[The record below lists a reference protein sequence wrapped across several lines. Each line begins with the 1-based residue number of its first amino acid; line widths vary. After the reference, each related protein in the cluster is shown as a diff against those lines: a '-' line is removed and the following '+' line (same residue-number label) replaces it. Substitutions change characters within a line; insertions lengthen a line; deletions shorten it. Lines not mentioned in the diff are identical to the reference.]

1 MIARLV
7 LELRESFLVSL
18 RALHANKMR
27 SLLTMLGIIIGVGAV
42 ITMIALGQGAKKAV
56 QTQIQSMGT
65 NLLFVRPGAA
75 RQGFVRIQAGSGVEL
90 TNQDAKYIQ
99 ERCPTVAK
107 VVPESFS
114 FAQLKYRN
122 KNWNARV
129 IGTTPEYQ
137 KVRNVTPING
147 SFFGD
152 KEVSN
157 KERVCVLGQTV
168 YENLFEPKENP
179 VGRVIKV
186 NNLNFVVKGLL
197 APKGG
202 TGWMNQDDMVFVPI
216 STAQKRLLGMDYL
229 TNINVQAKSELLIDQ
244 ASLEIEKVLRR
255 SQKIQPGQENNFN
268 ISTQLDILSTM
279 EQTSQQFTLL
289 LAGIALVSLI
299 VGGIGIMNIM
309 LVSVTERTREIGVRM
324 AIGARRKDILQQ
336 FLIEALVL
344 SLLGGIIGILVGI
357 GCSVALSQA
366 ARWNTLISPPAIL
379 LAFFFAFLVGV
390 FFGLWPARKASRLNP
405 IEALRYE

>member
-1 MIARLV
+1 VIARLV

-90 TNQDAKYIQ
+90 TNQDAKYIK
-99 ERCPTVAK
+99 ERCSSVAG
-107 VVPESFS
+107 VVPESFA

-357 GCSVALSQA
+357 GGSVALSQA

-390 FFGLWPARKASRLNP
+390 FFGLWPARKASRLDP

>member
-1 MIARLV
+1 
-7 LELRESFLVSL
+7 
-18 RALHANKMR
+18 
-27 SLLTMLGIIIGVGAV
+27 
-42 ITMIALGQGAKKAV
+42 
-56 QTQIQSMGT
+56 
-65 NLLFVRPGAA
+65 
-75 RQGFVRIQAGSGVEL
+75 
-90 TNQDAKYIQ
+90 
-99 ERCPTVAK
+99 
-107 VVPESFS
+107 
-114 FAQLKYRN
+114 
-122 KNWNARV
+122 
-129 IGTTPEYQ
+129 
-137 KVRNVTPING
+137 
-147 SFFGD
+147 
-152 KEVSN
+152 
-157 KERVCVLGQTV
+157 
-168 YENLFEPKENP
+168 
-179 VGRVIKV
+179 
-186 NNLNFVVKGLL
+186 
-197 APKGG
+197 
-202 TGWMNQDDMVFVPI
+202 MNQDDMVFVPI

>member
-1 MIARLV
+1 MIVRILQ
-7 LELRESFLVSL
+7 EFKESLLVSVG
-18 RALHANKMR
+18 ALQANKMR

-56 QTQIQSMGT
+56 QSQIQSMGT
-65 NLLFVRPGAA
+65 NLLFVRPGAS

-90 TNQDAKYIQ
+90 TNQDARYLQ
-99 ERCPTVAK
+99 ERCPSVAR
-107 VVPESFS
+107 VVPESFA

-129 IGTTPEYQ
+129 IGTTSEYEQ
-137 KVRNVTPING
+137 VRNVTPAKG

-168 YENLFEPKENP
+168 YENLFEPGEDP
-179 VGRVIKV
+179 VGKVIKI
-186 NNLNFVVKGLL
+186 NNINFAVKGLL
-197 APKGG
+197 VPKGG
-202 TGWMNQDDMVFVPI
+202 TGWMNQDDQVFVPI

-229 TNINVQAKSELLIDQ
+229 TNINVQAKGEALIDQ

-255 SQKIQPGQENNFN
+255 SQKIRPGEENNFSV
-268 ISTQLDILSTM
+268 STQLDILSTM
-279 EQTSQQFTLL
+279 EQTSRQFSLL
-289 LAGIALVSLI
+289 LAGIALVSLL

-309 LVSVTERTREIGVRM
+309 LVSVTERTREIGIRM
-324 AIGARRKDILQQ
+324 AIGARRRDILQQ

-357 GCSVALSQA
+357 GGSVTLSQA
-366 ARWNTLISPPAIL
+366 AQWNTLISPASIL

-390 FFGLWPARKASRLNP
+390 FFGLWPARKASGLDP

>member
-1 MIARLV
+1 VIARIFQ
-7 LELRESFLVSL
+7 ELKESLLVSVGAL
-18 RALHANKMR
+18 RANKMR

-42 ITMIALGQGAKKAV
+42 ITVIALGQGAKRAV
-56 QTQIQSMGT
+56 QSQIQSMGT
-65 NLLFVRPGAA
+65 NLLFVRPGAS

-99 ERCPTVAK
+99 ERCSSVAK
-107 VVPESFS
+107 VVPESFA

-129 IGTTPEYQ
+129 IGTTPEYEQ
-137 KVRNVTPING
+137 VRNVTPANG
-147 SFFGD
+147 SFFGAN
-152 KEVSN
+152 EVSN

-168 YENLFEPKENP
+168 YENLFEPGENP
-179 VGRVIKV
+179 VGKVIKI
-186 NNLNFVVKGLL
+186 NNINFVVKGLL
-197 APKGG
+197 VPKGG
-202 TGWMNQDDMVFVPI
+202 TGWMNQDDQVFVPI

-229 TNINVQAKSELLIDQ
+229 TNINVQAKDQALIDQ

-255 SQKIQPGQENNFN
+255 TQKIRPGQENNFSV
-268 ISTQLDILSTM
+268 STQLDILSTM
-279 EQTSQQFTLL
+279 EQTSRQFSLL
-289 LAGIALVSLI
+289 LAGIALVSLL

-309 LVSVTERTREIGVRM
+309 LVSVTERTREIGIRM

-344 SLLGGIIGILVGI
+344 SLLGGLIGILVGI
-357 GCSVALSQA
+357 GGSVTLSQA
-366 ARWNTLISPPAIL
+366 AQWNTLISPASIL

-390 FFGLWPARKASRLNP
+390 FFGLWPARKASRLDP

>member
-1 MIARLV
+1 
-7 LELRESFLVSL
+7 
-18 RALHANKMR
+18 
-27 SLLTMLGIIIGVGAV
+27 MLGIIIGVGAV

-56 QTQIQSMGT
+56 ETQIQSMGA

-75 RQGFVRIQAGSGVEL
+75 RQGFVRTQMGSTVNL
-90 TNQDAKYIQ
+90 TNADAQFIQ
-99 ERCPTVAK
+99 EKCPAVAK
-107 VVPESFS
+107 VVPESFAS
-114 FAQLKYRN
+114 AQLKYKN
-122 KNWNARV
+122 KNWNARIV
-129 IGTTPEYQ
+129 GTTPEYQ
-137 KVRNVTPING
+137 AVRNVTPVQG
-147 SFFGD
+147 SFFNQ
-152 KEVSN
+152 KEVYN

-168 YENLFEPKENP
+168 YENLFGPKENP
-179 VGRVIKV
+179 VGKIIKL
-186 NNLNFVVKGLL
+186 NNINFVVKGLL

-202 TGWMNQDDMVFVPI
+202 TGFMNQDDLGFVPI
-216 STAQKRLLGMDYL
+216 TTAQKRLLGTDYL
-229 TNINVQAKSELLIDQ
+229 NNINIQAGNEAEINQ
-244 ASLEIEKVLRR
+244 ASLEIEKLLRR
-255 SQKIQPGQENNFN
+255 RHKLQPRAENDFN
-268 ISTQLDILSTM
+268 ISTQLDLLSTM

-289 LAGIALVSLI
+289 LAGIALVSLL

-357 GCSVALSQA
+357 GGSVALSQA